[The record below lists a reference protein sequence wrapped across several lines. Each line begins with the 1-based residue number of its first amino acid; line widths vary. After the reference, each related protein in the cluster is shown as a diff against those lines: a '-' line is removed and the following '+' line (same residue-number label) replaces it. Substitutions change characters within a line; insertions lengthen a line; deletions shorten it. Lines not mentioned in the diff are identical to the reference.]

1 LDFSRSERVAEEI
14 KKNVSYIIN
23 NNLKDPRINGLI
35 SVTGVTV
42 TRDLRNAKIFLSLYG
57 DKTKQNDVFEAIKN
71 AKGFI
76 RRELASMVRMRYIPE
91 LSFKLDDSIEYGI
104 QINKLLDKV
113 KNQQREN
120 EGN

>member
-1 LDFSRSERVAEEI
+1 
-14 KKNVSYIIN
+14 
-23 NNLKDPRINGLI
+23 
-35 SVTGVTV
+35 
-42 TRDLRNAKIFLSLYG
+42 
-57 DKTKQNDVFEAIKN
+57 
-71 AKGFI
+71 
-76 RRELASMVRMRYIPE
+76 MVRMRYIPE

>member
-1 LDFSRSERVAEEI
+1 MDFSRSERVAEEI

>member
-1 LDFSRSERVAEEI
+1 MNNNWIFHEVREWL
-14 KKNVSYIIN
+14 KKQKNVSYIIN

-76 RRELASMVRMRYIPE
+76 RERTSQH
-91 LSFKLDDSIEYGI
+91 G
-104 QINKLLDKV
+104 
-113 KNQQREN
+113 
-120 EGN
+120 

>member
-1 LDFSRSERVAEEI
+1 MDFSRSERVADEI
-14 KKNVSYIIN
+14 KKNVCSIIN

>member
-1 LDFSRSERVAEEI
+1 VAEEI